1 MSSERSPI
9 NRNGDIRYSTI
20 PDNSIQSSTQEDKS
34 KNVNPLVALY
44 REISSGE
51 QRLRIVF
58 LYSCIAAL
66 GAVLTGFALGYSSL
80 AQLDLSSNVGTM
92 AVPSDKNFKYIGS
105 IINVGA
111 LIGATFTG
119 VASDKFGRT
128 ALLMV
133 GSIPCVIG
141 WAVIAGSWYFIRDDN
156 STPVLVMLLVGRF
169 LTGLAAGCYSLV
181 VPVYILE
188 ISPASLKGLFGA
200 LNQLGVTLGILI
212 IYLLTSFCRYY
223 YGALVAAGLS
233 LVFVV
238 VVLFLPE
245 TPRWLMANNERL
257 EANRILC
264 KLRGPRANIQKE
276 MSTLDKGLERDAEL
290 SLVDKLKMLRYKY
303 SYIPL
308 IFAVFLM
315 FFQQFCGINV
325 IIFYAG
331 TVLKTAKVQDAN
343 LAADFGVG
351 VIQVIFTF
359 VSVVLIDMLGRKILL
374 CTGGLLLSLSA
385 IGLGVYYYLTAHHT
399 NLDDSN
405 KFSYLAVV
413 CLAVFIIGFSIGWG
427 PIPWVMM
434 GELTPLQTRGILSGI
449 TTAVNWTFS
458 TIVTFAF
465 QPYEDLVN
473 PYGAWW
479 TFGAIS
485 ALSIPFVFF
494 LIPETRGKE
503 LEDIQEEFEKRYG
516 RNTRNNDDKE

>member
-1 MSSERSPI
+1 M
-9 NRNGDIRYSTI
+9 
-20 PDNSIQSSTQEDKS
+20 
-34 KNVNPLVALY
+34 
-44 REISSGE
+44 
-51 QRLRIVF
+51 
-58 LYSCIAAL
+58 
-66 GAVLTGFALGYSSL
+66 
-80 AQLDLSSNVGTM
+80 
-92 AVPSDKNFKYIGS
+92 
-105 IINVGA
+105 
-111 LIGATFTG
+111 
-119 VASDKFGRT
+119 
-128 ALLMV
+128 
-133 GSIPCVIG
+133 
-141 WAVIAGSWYFIRDDN
+141 
-156 STPVLVMLLVGRF
+156 
-169 LTGLAAGCYSLV
+169 
-181 VPVYILE
+181 E

-200 LNQLGVTLGILI
+200 LNQLAITIGILI
-212 IYLLTSFCRYY
+212 IYLLTSFWHYY

-257 EANRILC
+257 KANAILY

-276 MSTLDKGLERDAEL
+276 MSTLDKGLERDAEV
-290 SLVDKLKMLRYKY
+290 SFVDKLKMLRYKY

-308 IFAVFLM
+308 IFALFLM

-325 IIFYAG
+325 VIFYAG
-331 TVLKTAKVQDAN
+331 TVLKSANLHGDTAS

-374 CTGGLLLSLSA
+374 CSGGLLLSLSS
-385 IGLGVYYYLTAHHT
+385 IGLGIYYYLTKDNQHLAQSQ
-399 NLDDSN
+399 D
-405 KFSYLAVV
+405 FSYLAVA

-449 TTAVNWTFS
+449 ATAVNWTFA
-458 TIVTFAF
+458 TIVTASFD
-465 QPYEDLVN
+465 PYEKVVKA
-473 PYGAWW
+473 YGAWW
-479 TFGAIS
+479 TFGVIS

-516 RNTRNNDDKE
+516 RNTRNNDDRE